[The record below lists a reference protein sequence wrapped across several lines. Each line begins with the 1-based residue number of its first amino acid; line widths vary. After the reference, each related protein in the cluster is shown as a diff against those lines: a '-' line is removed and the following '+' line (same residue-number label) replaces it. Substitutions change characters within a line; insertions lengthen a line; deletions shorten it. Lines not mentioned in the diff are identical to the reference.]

1 MRTVEL
7 TDVVEEFGRLVA
19 LIALVEETGERVSV
33 TTDDGEQPRVLLP
46 AAELAELEYWARRHV
61 SDPLPLPDAAPERP
75 PGPERQGPYTRYVQA
90 DGVRTTFT
98 RGRAVVV
105 ELRLADDLN
114 WLEEQARYGRQGY
127 MEPKQ
132 SAAFADF
139 LARQAPVGAGSASD
153 GGAGPGPLPEV
164 PLDQQR
170 ERPRED
176 DPGQVD
182 EELDA

>member
-33 TTDDGEQPRVLLP
+33 TTDDGGQPRVLLP
-46 AAELAELEYWARRHV
+46 AAELAELEYWARRHD

-75 PGPERQGPYTRYVQA
+75 PGPERQGPYTRYVHA

-114 WLEEQARYGRQGY
+114 RLDERARYGRQGY

-139 LARQAPVGAGSASD
+139 LARQAPAGEPPA
-153 GGAGPGPLPEV
+153 GG
-164 PLDQQR
+164 
-170 ERPRED
+170 
-176 DPGQVD
+176 
-182 EELDA
+182 